1 MTNKSTKKTKEK
13 SKKELELKKPD
24 GTIIWKRE
32 EELKNKLHEENNEE
46 AENLK
51 SQFDSLIKQCH
62 QILYNNGAIVG
73 KNAMTD
79 IMKVLTLKLLQP
91 LFQKGQF
98 LRDKCD
104 EYINDPS
111 QKHQKDELKV
121 ICKMCADF
129 NFADSKDLTD
139 TWRQL
144 VNELLF
150 KIIGNIYDSHDTKFN
165 ASEKTIKLIF
175 AKIDTCSVFKK
186 LTKEKKGVTYYDS
199 ISGQIYEYFMN
210 KYVSGGGKD
219 LGQFFTPR
227 YMIDMMIY
235 GLNIEEHIDIDKNTS
250 IYDPCAGSG
259 GFLTRLYNC
268 FSTKIKPSNIYGG
281 EIEKDTMKF
290 CISNLLLTTSTFCD
304 NIVNDNSIIY
314 EDDMKNHKKDTN
326 NKHGIILTNPPFGTS
341 MQYGQCTVKEGDK
354 LVKKQGL
361 EDEYNSKYPENK
373 PNVAFKTI
381 YPIKTNDGA
390 CLFTQ
395 KCVYKLKE
403 NGLLSI
409 VLPDGQLFFGK
420 NFKKF
425 REWLSSKINIKYI
438 VQVPSGAFEHAGIKT
453 CVIMAVKNGKTKKIQ
468 FLKTDKECS
477 YLERIVDVDSDELVL
492 GEYSFDPKDY
502 LEDAYLSKM
511 MDGSCVEW
519 VNLGD
524 VCKFSCGSKINLH
537 NNLVDKSDCAIIRT
551 RNIGKSNED
560 YLYINSDG
568 KTKCTT
574 KLLKTNDIVLS
585 SFTESFACQFVSSE
599 WNNYTFNGGV
609 FRLHNFCPRI
619 NKKYIYHYLCGDD
632 FLSMVKKISSGTTVS
647 MFNLENLKQLKI
659 PLPPL
664 EIQQKIV
671 TELDQLEDHT
681 KALKQ
686 LLEHTKKAKAMYAT
700 YGLVK
705 EIRELL
711 AGCEWKT
718 LGDVCEF
725 QNGYAFKSTEYR
737 KQGIPLIT
745 IKNLYSNKLTY
756 INCDFIQES
765 SKYKNYEIIKND
777 MILSLTGDVGQCSIH
792 IDDVK
797 CYLNQ
802 RLCKIIPLNINK
814 MYAYYIFIFITSRG
828 IKDKYSK
835 GSVQANISTQTIASI
850 SIPVP
855 ALEIQEK
862 CIKVYQK
869 KEAMLKE
876 YDKELEKIENDI
888 KHNQELG
895 KHVIEYYI
903 TADTKPTDN
912 DTTDSENESDGE
924 SSEYS
929 EHSDDKHNIKQNKK
943 VKHSKDSD
951 DESTEQKSKK
961 VIKKVKVTKKESS
974 DDDSDNESTGK
985 KSKKAVKK
993 VKIIKKASS
1002 DESDDEPKIKQSK
1015 KSAKK

>member
-1 MTNKSTKKTKEK
+1 MTNKSIKKTKGK
-13 SKKELELKKPD
+13 SKTELELKKPD
-24 GTIIWKRE
+24 GTVIWKRE
-32 EELKNKLHEENNEE
+32 EELKNKLHEENNAE

-73 KNAMTD
+73 KNAMND

-98 LRDKCD
+98 LRDRCD
-104 EYINDPS
+104 EYINDPA
-111 QKHQKDELKV
+111 QKHQKDELEE

-129 NFADSKDLTD
+129 NFADSKDLAD
-139 TWRQL
+139 TWKQL

-165 ASEKTIKLIF
+165 ASDKAIKLIF

-199 ISGQIYEYFMN
+199 ISGQIYEYFIN
-210 KYVSGGGKD
+210 KYVKGGGKD
-219 LGQFFTPR
+219 LGQIFTPR
-227 YMIDMMIY
+227 YMIDLMIY
-235 GLNIEEHIDIDKNTS
+235 GLNIEGHIDIDKNTS

-281 EIEKDTMKF
+281 EIEKDTIKF

-304 NIVNDNSIIY
+304 NIVHDNSVIY
-314 EDDMKNHKKDTN
+314 EDDMKNHKKYADNKHEKKDTN
-326 NKHGIILTNPPFGTS
+326 NKYDIILTNPPFGTS
-341 MQYGQCTVKEGDK
+341 MQYCQCTVKEGGK

-361 EDEYNSKYPENK
+361 EDEYNSRYPGNK
-373 PNVAFKTI
+373 PNIAFKTI

-390 CLFTQ
+390 SLFTQ
-395 KCVYKLKE
+395 KCVYKLKD

-425 REWLSSKINIKYI
+425 REWLFNKINIKYI

-477 YLERIVDVDSDELVL
+477 YLERIIDVDSDELVL

-524 VCKFSCGSKINLH
+524 VCE
-537 NNLVDKSDCAIIRT
+537 IRGGMKEEFT
-551 RNIGKSNED
+551 QYIVEKSNFK
-560 YLYINSDG
+560 LIKGHHISDG
-568 KTKCTT
+568 VCTDNIYVT
-574 KLLKTNDIVLS
+574 EDLVNLCKKKRKQAFLKENDILLKIVGDPVAMIIPKYLDGALFMTSLKLTNIDKTIVLKYMVHLFS
-585 SFTESFACQFVSSE
+585 SKFKETIKQRGSIFKAVTVESLS
-599 WNNYTFNGGV
+599 
-609 FRLHNFCPRI
+609 NF
-619 NKKYIYHYLCGDD
+619 
-632 FLSMVKKISSGTTVS
+632 
-647 MFNLENLKQLKI
+647 KI
-659 PLPPL
+659 PVPTF

-671 TELDQLEDHT
+671 TELDQLEEHT

-711 AGCEWKT
+711 AGCEWKA

-725 QNGYAFKSTEYR
+725 QNGFAFKSTEYR

-745 IKNLYSNKLTY
+745 IKNLYGNKLTY
-756 INCDFIQES
+756 INCDFIRES

-814 MYAYYIFIFITSRG
+814 MYAYYIFIFVISRG

-862 CIKVYQK
+862 CINVYQK

-876 YDKELEKIENDI
+876 YDEELEKIENNI

-895 KHVIEYYI
+895 KQVIEYYI
-903 TADTKPTDN
+903 TADAQPADN
-912 DTTDSENESDGE
+912 DTADSENENGDKSN
-924 SSEYS
+924 EYS
-929 EHSDDKHNIKQNKK
+929 DDEHTVEQNKKVKHKVKQNKK

-951 DESTEQKSKK
+951 GESTEHKSKK
-961 VIKKVKVTKKESS
+961 VVKKVKVTKKESS
-974 DDDSDNESTGK
+974 DDDSRDESTGQ
-985 KSKKAVKK
+985 KSKKVVKK
-993 VKIIKKASS
+993 VKIIKKN
-1002 DESDDEPKIKQSK
+1002 IKQ
-1015 KSAKK
+1015 